1 VFGSLIDDLKE
12 KVDGM
17 LKLAVAGTIAAAAGI
32 VAFMC
37 FAVALFLWMQQTY
50 GTLEAWLA
58 LGALFAALAAL
69 GLISMLVFRSR
80 TSSRR
85 QKAKTVS
92 ARAEDPS
99 MVSRLLQEP
108 AVLLTGLQLLRV
120 VGARRLLP
128 VILLGVVAGGFLMSR
143 NGHTPRHGSDPV
155 ERGRGAES
163 GQT

>member
-1 VFGSLIDDLKE
+1 VFGSLIDDLKD

-17 LKLAVAGTIAAAAGI
+17 LKLAVAGAIAAAAGI

-50 GTLEAWLA
+50 GTLEAWLT

-69 GLISMLVFRSR
+69 GLIFMVVFRSR
-80 TSSRR
+80 ASSRR

-92 ARAEDPS
+92 AGSHEPTIG
-99 MVSRLLQEP
+99 SRLLHDP
-108 AVLLTGLQLLRV
+108 AVLLTGLQLLRF

-143 NGHTPRHGSDPV
+143 NGHSPRHGSDPV

>member
-17 LKLAVAGTIAAAAGI
+17 LKLAVAGAIAAAAGI

-80 TSSRR
+80 ANSRR
-85 QKAKTVS
+85 QKATTVS
-92 ARAEDPS
+92 ARAEDPT

-108 AVLLTGLQLLRV
+108 AVLLTGLQLLRF

-143 NGHTPRHGSDPV
+143 NGHPPRSGSDPV
-155 ERGRGAES
+155 GRERGAES

>member
-17 LKLAVAGTIAAAAGI
+17 LKLAVAGAIAAAAGI

-80 TSSRR
+80 ASSRR
-85 QKAKTVS
+85 QKPKTVS
-92 ARAEDPS
+92 A
-99 MVSRLLQEP
+99 
-108 AVLLTGLQLLRV
+108 
-120 VGARRLLP
+120 
-128 VILLGVVAGGFLMSR
+128 VAMSQR
-143 NGHTPRHGSDPV
+143 
-155 ERGRGAES
+155 
-163 GQT
+163 